1 MNRNQIN
8 QYFTKLAKI
17 FTEPCLILLTGAA
30 AGSIY
35 GSVRPTRDLDFAL
48 RFKTQSK
55 RKKEKLWQEFSK
67 ATGEISLQTGIAV
80 QYAEDIDRWSSIT
93 YLDYDQHTGPFK
105 RFGSVEV
112 RLLQPIYWAIG
123 KLARSLEPD
132 IRDLIKILKK
142 TKTPSESLAQIL
154 GTALRKSPK
163 STACELFRRQTENF
177 FKEYGKKIWGR
188 SFVFETAI
196 QKFHRAAQ
204 IN

>member
-1 MNRNQIN
+1 MNKTQISR
-8 QYFTKLAKI
+8 YFTKLAKI
-17 FTEPCLILLTGAA
+17 FPEPCLILLTGAA

-48 RFKTQSK
+48 RFKARSK
-55 RKKEKLWQEFSK
+55 RQKEKLWQEFRK
-67 ATGEISLQTGIAV
+67 ATEQISLQTGIAV

-93 YLDYDQHTGPFK
+93 YLDYDQHTLVFK
-105 RFGSVEV
+105 RFGSMEV

-142 TKTPSESLAQIL
+142 TKTQPKKLARIL

-163 STACELFRRQTENF
+163 STACELFRRQVENF
-177 FKEYGKKIWGR
+177 FKEYGKQIWGKR
-188 SFVFETAI
+188 FVLENTI
-196 QKFHRAAQ
+196 QVFHQAAQ
-204 IN
+204 IR